1 MRTRAVLGVYVR
13 ALLGFH
19 RRRARRYRVLR
30 RRSGSVTV
38 IQRFGGGFNLNHAL
52 LFDGVFLAEGPM
64 VLLPPMVYIRP
75 TGSRME
81 PKTRR
86 GALFLTGALVGVA

>member
-1 MRTRAVLGVYVR
+1 
-13 ALLGFH
+13 
-19 RRRARRYRVLR
+19 
-30 RRSGSVTV
+30 
-38 IQRFGGGFNLNHAL
+38 
-52 LFDGVFLAEGPM
+52 M

-86 GALFLTGALVGVA
+86 SALFLTGALVGVSYYVRALVGFALTFPSHSPSTLSPPNSILLAALLLLPTRQLWVAILAAVPPHLLVPLPNALPA